1 MYFLSNLIRK
11 ELNFLFLLST
21 LLFVSIDILSYN
33 YIVLGQEDRRE
44 KDDDDDRREK
54 DDDDDDDDDR
64 REKDDDDDDDD
75 DRREKDDDV
84 PFILPLPFP

>member
-1 MYFLSNLIRK
+1 MYFLSNLIRR

-44 KDDDDDRREK
+44 ND

-64 REKDDDDDDDD
+64 REKDDDDDD

>member
-1 MYFLSNLIRK
+1 MYFLSNLIRR

-44 KDDDDDRREK
+44 KDDDDD
-54 DDDDDDDDDR
+54 
-64 REKDDDDDDDD
+64 DD

>member
-1 MYFLSNLIRK
+1 MYFLSNLIRR

-44 KDDDDDRREK
+44 NDD

-64 REKDDDDDDDD
+64 REKDDDDD

>member
-1 MYFLSNLIRK
+1 MYFLSNLIRR

-44 KDDDDDRREK
+44 NDD

-64 REKDDDDDDDD
+64 REKDDDDDD

>member
-44 KDDDDDRREK
+44 KDDDDD
-54 DDDDDDDDDR
+54 DDDDDDR
-64 REKDDDDDDDD
+64 REKDDDD

>member
-1 MYFLSNLIRK
+1 MYLLSNLIRK

-44 KDDDDDRREK
+44 KDDDDD
-54 DDDDDDDDDR
+54 
-64 REKDDDDDDDD
+64 DDD

>member
-21 LLFVSIDILSYN
+21 LLFVSINILSYN

-44 KDDDDDRREK
+44 KDDDDDDRREK
-54 DDDDDDDDDR
+54 DDDR
-64 REKDDDDDDDD
+64 REKDDDRREKDD

>member
-21 LLFVSIDILSYN
+21 LLFVSINILSYN

-54 DDDDDDDDDR
+54 DDDDDR
-64 REKDDDDDDDD
+64 REKDDDDD

>member
-44 KDDDDDRREK
+44 KDDDDD
-54 DDDDDDDDDR
+54 
-64 REKDDDDDDDD
+64 D

>member
-1 MYFLSNLIRK
+1 MYFLSNLIRR

-44 KDDDDDRREK
+44 N

-64 REKDDDDDDDD
+64 REKDDDDDD

>member
-44 KDDDDDRREK
+44 KDDEDEDE
-54 DDDDDDDDDR
+54 DDDDDD
-64 REKDDDDDDDD
+64 E

>member
-1 MYFLSNLIRK
+1 MYLWSRNYLSNSNIINYYMYLLSNLIRK

-44 KDDDDDRREK
+44 KDDDDD
-54 DDDDDDDDDR
+54 
-64 REKDDDDDDDD
+64 

>member
-44 KDDDDDRREK
+44 KDDDDD
-54 DDDDDDDDDR
+54 
-64 REKDDDDDDDD
+64 DD

>member
-44 KDDDDDRREK
+44 KDDE
-54 DDDDDDDDDR
+54 DDDDDR
-64 REKDDDDDDDD
+64 REKDDEDDDD

>member
-1 MYFLSNLIRK
+1 LIRK

-21 LLFVSIDILSYN
+21 LLFVSINILSYN

-44 KDDDDDRREK
+44 KDDDDDRKEK
-54 DDDDDDDDDR
+54 
-64 REKDDDDDDDD
+64 DDDDDD